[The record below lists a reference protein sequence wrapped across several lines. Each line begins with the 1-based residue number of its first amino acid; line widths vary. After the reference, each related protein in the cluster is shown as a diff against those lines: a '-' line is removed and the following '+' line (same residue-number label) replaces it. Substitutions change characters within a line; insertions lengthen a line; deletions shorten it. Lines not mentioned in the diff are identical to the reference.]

1 MIQIFLLL
9 ISFFHITFCK
19 KVSSSATTAK
29 PPDVIHTTIGDMTGH
44 KLTFAEGSVTEYLGI
59 PFAYPPYGTGR
70 FLPPTPINKKQW
82 NDTREF
88 STIANSCMQVF
99 INDSFEGYNFTN
111 PKKNI
116 SEDCLQLNMW
126 VPEHKDGSTIVFLFG
141 DSFLYGS
148 PSLDFNNGSVLAL
161 KSKAIIVNLNYR
173 LSIFGFA
180 YFGEDSWVKGNMG
193 LLDQQVGLKWVHD
206 NIKYFGGDENKITLY
221 GSSAGATSVT
231 AHLFSKNSSNLF
243 NRAIVSS
250 GAITNLWTTSNQEEA
265 YNHSMNVA
273 RLLNCTE
280 DKRSEGENKR
290 ILELM
295 QKANSNESI
304 TLDRIDNKTKIIL
317 CLQNKTTEEILTV
330 VNGIYNET
338 FHGTYNKDK
347 DTYSIEAP
355 QIYPFVPID
364 NDTVFFEKLLWDKYK
379 NKEFSNKVDIIF
391 GRTQDDLAYLM
402 PFTLLNPNCTFNS
415 TLQEETH
422 EEKKKDDRKNRC
434 LLNETDLESAAELI
448 GGVMKFSGKFPKKL
462 AELYK
467 DTNKHVKQDRRARS
481 QVAKMMSEF
490 FIHCNLSQFADDYY
504 KATKSDN
511 KKVYLYEYR
520 KRSVI
525 NPWPKWMGP
534 MHTWE
539 LEPLFGYPIRHP
551 ELYESKL
558 EEKIAGKQTQ
568 TTTTAPNVTYEQ
580 FFSNISMIQI
590 GNFSKSGVPGKDW
603 RQLNGT
609 NKLGLVISGNLSGVN
624 YTDIIVDRCKKLT
637 TLIDEYKK
645 KTKEQMEQEK
655 QELEAEKKKKDRR
668 NSRRKKRKI

>member
-1 MIQIFLLL
+1 MILIFLLL
-9 ISFFHITFCK
+9 ISFFHISFCK
-19 KVSSSATTAK
+19 KSSSASTTTERPA
-29 PPDVIHTTIGDMTGH
+29 DAISTTIGDITGH

-59 PFAYPPYGTGR
+59 PFAYPPYGKGR
-70 FLPPTPINKKQW
+70 FLPPEPLNGKQW
-82 NDTREF
+82 EGTRKF

-99 INDSFEGYNFTN
+99 INDSFEGYEFTN

-126 VPEHKDGSTIVFLFG
+126 VPQNKDGSTVVFLFG
-141 DSFLYGS
+141 DSFLFGS

-193 LLDQQVGLKWVHD
+193 LLDQQVGLKWIHD
-206 NIKYFGGDENKITLY
+206 NIEKFGGEKEKITLY

-231 AHLFSKNSSNLF
+231 AHLFSKNSTGLF
-243 NRAIVSS
+243 KRAIVSS

-273 RLLNCTE
+273 RVLKCSD
-280 DKRSEGENKR
+280 DKRSEDEDKR
-290 ILELM
+290 ILEVM
-295 QKANSNESI
+295 NKGRNENNKMTLNDINNI
-304 TLDRIDNKTKIIL
+304 TRIIL

-338 FHGTYNKDK
+338 FHGEYNETDN
-347 DTYSIEAP
+347 TFSIQAP

-364 NDTVFFEKLLWDKYK
+364 NDTVFFEGLFWDKYSK
-379 NKEFSNKVDIIF
+379 KEFKSKIDVIF

-402 PFTLLNPNCTFNS
+402 PFTLLNPKCTFNS
-415 TLQEETH
+415 TLQEKTRKEG
-422 EEKKKDDRKNRC
+422 KKDDKHNRC
-434 LLNETDLESAAELI
+434 LLNEADLEPAAELI
-448 GGVMKFSGKFPKKL
+448 GGVMSFSGNFSNRLVEIYNK
-462 AELYK
+462 
-467 DTNKHVKQDRRARS
+467 TNEHVEDERRPRS

-504 KATKSDN
+504 KATKDNN
-511 KKVYLYEYR
+511 KKVYFYEYR

-539 LEPLFGYPIRHP
+539 LEPIFGYPIRHP
-551 ELYESKL
+551 ELYKRNTQQKTIETN
-558 EEKIAGKQTQ
+558 AQ

-580 FFSNISMIQI
+580 LFSNITMLQI
-590 GNFSKSGVPGKDW
+590 GNFSNLGVPGKDW
-603 RQLNGT
+603 HKLNGT
-609 NKLGLVISGNLSGVN
+609 NKLGLVISGNLN
-624 YTDIIVDRCKKLT
+624 ELKYTDIIIERCGKLT
-637 TLIDEYKK
+637 KLIDEYKK
-645 KTKEQMEQEK
+645 KTKEDMKKEEEDLKKQKEQ
-655 QELEAEKKKKDRR
+655 KKKK
-668 NSRRKKRKI
+668 N